1 MNFFVMFC
9 QIFVFVAMIEASSFI
24 INKAVNGFKKLF
36 TKEEE
41 IDLRKLVRQV

>member
-1 MNFFVMFC
+1 MIYMFL
-9 QIFVFVAMIEASSFI
+9 QIFVFVAMIELSSYI
-24 INKAVNGFKKLF
+24 ISKVTNGFKKLF